1 MITRQKSVKITDV
14 NNRVYGPANNILPQD
29 VLFGIWDVENCKF
42 EYRSNIPLSSIYI
55 PPMIENPARYHKKDQ
70 ENIDGLAKDFDENG
84 ISYADAPPILE
95 EIKGGLVVDGVTYEY
110 RLVCGAH
117 RVDAMIKNG
126 YTEWVFD
133 VYSFHGQ
140 DPKAAMTSL
149 QFAENNHKV
158 RLPSRPVDIQ
168 GGLKVLIADK
178 SIENTESAI
187 RNWITKHCTN
197 LKPGA
202 VGNIVGSVIRAN
214 GTWQDEVK
222 YTAGDAQKWVE
233 TYTDRTIRGNLDKSR
248 DQHGWAMKEGYED
261 EYTYSIINKF
271 GETGKESYIMGH
283 TNGSTETNSL
293 AWKRINQKMKFDKF
307 EANLL
312 KVMDFYQK
320 FKRFPW
326 HINLWFGQDRKNGET
341 NELITLEQV
350 KKTYNEEKKA
360 AKQHL
365 DSKLGLNPA

>member
-1 MITRQKSVKITDV
+1 MIKRQKSVKITDV

-149 QFAENNHKV
+149 QFAENNH
-158 RLPSRPVDIQ
+158 
-168 GGLKVLIADK
+168 
-178 SIENTESAI
+178 
-187 RNWITKHCTN
+187 
-197 LKPGA
+197 
-202 VGNIVGSVIRAN
+202 
-214 GTWQDEVK
+214 
-222 YTAGDAQKWVE
+222 
-233 TYTDRTIRGNLDKSR
+233 
-248 DQHGWAMKEGYED
+248 
-261 EYTYSIINKF
+261 
-271 GETGKESYIMGH
+271 
-283 TNGSTETNSL
+283 
-293 AWKRINQKMKFDKF
+293 
-307 EANLL
+307 
-312 KVMDFYQK
+312 
-320 FKRFPW
+320 
-326 HINLWFGQDRKNGET
+326 
-341 NELITLEQV
+341 
-350 KKTYNEEKKA
+350 
-360 AKQHL
+360 
-365 DSKLGLNPA
+365 

>member
-1 MITRQKSVKITDV
+1 MITRQKPVEITDV
-14 NNRVYGPANNILPQD
+14 TNRVYGPANNILPQD
-29 VLFGIWDVENCKF
+29 VLFGLWRVKDVKF
-42 EYRSNIPLSSIYI
+42 VTRKLVSLSSIYS
-55 PPMIENPARYHKKDQ
+55 PPDIENPARNHKKDQ
-70 ENIDGLAKDFDENG
+70 ENIDGLAKDFKDNG

-95 EIKGGLVVDGVTYEY
+95 KIKGGLVKNGITYDY
-110 RLVCGAH
+110 KLVCGGH
-117 RVDAMIKNG
+117 RVDAMHING
-126 YTEWVFD
+126 YTKWVFD

-140 DPKAAMTSL
+140 NPDAAKTSL
-149 QFAENNHKV
+149 QFVENNHKV
-158 RLPSRPVDIQ
+158 RLASRPVDIQ
-168 GGLKVLIADK
+168 KGLNTLIGNK

-187 RNWITKHCTN
+187 RNWITTHCTN

-214 GTWQDEVK
+214 GAWQDEVK

-233 TYTDRTIRGNLDKSR
+233 TYTDRTIRGIVDKSR

-341 NELITLEQV
+341 NELITLERV

-360 AKQHL
+360 EKQHL